1 MDGGALTPMIEDMGG
16 KVTEDFCKYV
26 CYRVL
31 LGLKY
36 LHDRHILHR
45 DIKSD
50 NILVSF
56 DGAIKLADFGYATQL
71 TTQQNSR
78 KSKVG
83 TVCWMAP
90 EIITGKHLYDNKIDI
105 WSFGIFVIE
114 LANGEPPYI
123 NET

>member
-16 KVTEDFCKYV
+16 KVTEEFCKYV

-90 EIITGKHLYDNKIDI
+90 EIITGKH
-105 WSFGIFVIE
+105 
-114 LANGEPPYI
+114 
-123 NET
+123 

>member
-1 MDGGALTPMIEDMGG
+1 M
-16 KVTEDFCKYV
+16 
-26 CYRVL
+26 L

-90 EIITGKHLYDNKIDI
+90 EIITGKH
-105 WSFGIFVIE
+105 
-114 LANGEPPYI
+114 
-123 NET
+123 